1 MRSLVVCVYSLGTT
15 FLKHSF
21 ISHELQ
27 QVHELFFDQTRAV
40 MRNLQSSKPY
50 LALPFCCLDS
60 PDLRQIFYLPW
71 ALVLIYQWL
80 LYKLDLKSRTWT
92 FTYSRLPWVISFL
105 ATRFGVKIIHHIVQ
119 IGGFEFDTL
128 LRNDFRKG
136 GGGAQS
142 RSQRLSVI
150 LKMQQIRI
158 LPNYPFILQ
167 PGYTVHFISTLPRFF
182 LFMSSPQVRN
192 LKIWRLEGVKPFF
205 QP

>member
-136 GGGAQS
+136 GGGVPNLVLKDWALFSKCS
-142 RSQRLSVI
+142 RFVFCLTIPSFYNLDIPYILSRLFPV
-150 LKMQQIRI
+150 
-158 LPNYPFILQ
+158 
-167 PGYTVHFISTLPRFF
+167 FF
-182 LFMSSPQVRN
+182 YSCPPH
-192 LKIWRLEGVKPFF
+192 KWEIWKYGV
-205 QP
+205 

>member
-1 MRSLVVCVYSLGTT
+1 MTSERG
-15 FLKHSF
+15 
-21 ISHELQ
+21 
-27 QVHELFFDQTRAV
+27 
-40 MRNLQSSKPY
+40 
-50 LALPFCCLDS
+50 
-60 PDLRQIFYLPW
+60 
-71 ALVLIYQWL
+71 
-80 LYKLDLKSRTWT
+80 
-92 FTYSRLPWVISFL
+92 
-105 ATRFGVKIIHHIVQ
+105 
-119 IGGFEFDTL
+119 
-128 LRNDFRKG
+128 G